1 MDHTRQDD
9 GPEGSLVKITV
20 APQVTPRAGALE
32 RPSIRAY
39 VTWARWSDAFIGLV
53 APGTFGDASQGWATG
68 VQLET
73 WW

>member
-1 MDHTRQDD
+1 
-9 GPEGSLVKITV
+9 VKITG
-20 APQVTPRAGALE
+20 APQLTPKAGALE

-39 VTWARWSDAFIGLV
+39 VTWAGWSDDFIGLV
-53 APGTFGDASQGWATG
+53 APLTYGDTNRGWAVG